1 VTAKTGDRV
10 VYVEPRLVIHPVGA
24 AGKGPSVVPGAPEA
38 LRHLRDARFQIVIL
52 VDAPGRLIQDL
63 SVGATGQAELPAI
76 IPRGSWLLT
85 DDERGCAERRPG
97 LKTILIGP
105 NPGSS
110 RRPMALCDRRARD
123 LFSAVLEVLA
133 QQAMA

>member
-1 VTAKTGDRV
+1 VNANTGQRV
-10 VYVEPRLVIHPVGA
+10 AYLAPGLVIHPA
-24 AGKGPSVVPGAPEA
+24 TTHKTPSVLPGAPEA

-52 VDAPGRLIQDL
+52 VNAPGRLIQDL
-63 SVGATGQAELPAI
+63 SVGATAQTVLPAI
-76 IPRGSWLLT
+76 IPHGSWLLT
-85 DDERGCAERRPG
+85 DDERGCNERRPG

-105 NPGSS
+105 KAGSS
-110 RRPMALCDRRARD
+110 RRPTAMCDRRARD

>member
-1 VTAKTGDRV
+1 
-10 VYVEPRLVIHPVGA
+10 
-24 AGKGPSVVPGAPEA
+24 
-38 LRHLRDARFQIVIL
+38 VIL

-85 DDERGCAERRPG
+85 DDERGCEERRAG

-105 NPGSS
+105 KAGST
-110 RRPMALCDRRARD
+110 RRPTALCDRRARD

-133 QQAMA
+133 LQAMADSRGVCNATRTGGPTSAM